1 MAAHL
6 AFAIEENLRRGMSQ
20 EEARRQ
26 ALVRFGGVAQSQEE
40 HRDARGLPALDVLM
54 QDLRYAFRTLRR
66 DRSFAAAAVLIL
78 ALGIGA
84 NIAVFSVVN
93 TILLRPLPFRDPQQL
108 VWMSSNRGVG
118 GHSDVTYTVSA
129 YEEFLRHNRSFRD
142 VTSYDPFLGDSDY
155 KLTGRGEP
163 QQIDRRTGGRQFLR
177 HVGHQAFR
185 GSVVY
190 SRRVP
195 EGRPGRGIV
204 GVFLLAAAVWRRSGH
219 RRAGYP
225 DLTITPVTV
234 VGVLP
239 ATFDFGSVF
248 APGSKID
255 IYVPAVMDVLR
266 NAGNTLALIGRLK
279 PGVTVAQA
287 QAEADL
293 LFPQL
298 ARRDN
303 GLVLTI
309 YHRP

>member
-1 MAAHL
+1 MRESLARLRSFFRKTPLDRDLEAEMAAHL
-6 AFAIEENLRRGMSQ
+6 AFAIEENLRRGLSQ

-26 ALVRFGGVAQSQEE
+26 ALVRFGGMSQSQEE

-84 NIAVFSVVN
+84 EFAVFSVVN

-118 GHSDVTYTVSA
+118 GLSDVTYTVSA

-163 QQIDRRTGGRQFLR
+163 QQIAAVPVAGNFFR

-185 GSVVY
+185 GSVVH

-219 RRAGYP
+219 RRTGYP
-225 DLTITPVTV
+225 
-234 VGVLP
+234 
-239 ATFDFGSVF
+239 A
-248 APGSKID
+248 
-255 IYVPAVMDVLR
+255 
-266 NAGNTLALIGRLK
+266 
-279 PGVTVAQA
+279 
-287 QAEADL
+287 
-293 LFPQL
+293 
-298 ARRDN
+298 
-303 GLVLTI
+303 
-309 YHRP
+309 